1 MFNDVTFF
9 CLERTCLFI
18 PKSSRFCEF
27 LVCLHV
33 FCLYFVCFCLASQ
46 RLQSDIVMGH
56 KMMINH
62 FCHLFVALVE
72 KNLNKKA
79 NIFNENE
86 RCGLKC
92 IESKFYHFP

>member
-1 MFNDVTFF
+1 M
-9 CLERTCLFI
+9 
-18 PKSSRFCEF
+18 
-27 LVCLHV
+27 
-33 FCLYFVCFCLASQ
+33 
-46 RLQSDIVMGH
+46 LQSDIMMGH

-62 FCHLFVALVE
+62 FCYRFVALVE

-92 IESKFYHFP
+92 IDSKFYHFP